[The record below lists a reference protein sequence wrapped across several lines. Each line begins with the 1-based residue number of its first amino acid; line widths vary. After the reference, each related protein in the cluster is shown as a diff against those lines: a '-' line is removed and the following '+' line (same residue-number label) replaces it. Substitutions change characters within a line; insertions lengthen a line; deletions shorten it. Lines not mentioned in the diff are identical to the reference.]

1 MIVAWDKLMMFVKF
15 FEYYQIQSKH
25 SVHIIDFLPPSSLT
39 KKSDPKHKVY
49 EFTKLSLSV

>member
-15 FEYYQIQSKH
+15 FEYYQMQSKH

-39 KKSDPKHKVY
+39 KKLDPKHKVY